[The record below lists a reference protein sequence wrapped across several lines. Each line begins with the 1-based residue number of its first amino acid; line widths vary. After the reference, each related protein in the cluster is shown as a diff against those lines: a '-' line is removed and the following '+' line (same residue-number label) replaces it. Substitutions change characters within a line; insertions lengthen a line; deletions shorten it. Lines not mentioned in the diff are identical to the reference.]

1 MRRRHFLGLLAAGVA
16 TATAAPLL
24 KFVPALPA
32 LPEPI
37 PEPVAEPIIA
47 TISEWNNY
55 ANFSTFA
62 IAAAIDPAVTE
73 AALELAYR
81 LELETNTLCCSIE
94 D

>member
-1 MRRRHFLGLLAAGVA
+1 MNRRRFLSLIATGAAV
-16 TATAAPLL
+16 ATAAPLM
-24 KFVPALPA
+24 KFVPPLPT
-32 LPEPI
+32 L
-37 PEPVAEPIIA
+37 PEPVAQPIFA
-47 TISEWNNY
+47 TISEYNNY

-62 IAAAIDPAVTE
+62 IAAAIYPAVTE